1 MYYGRKKGIIIGIVV
16 AIVIILL
23 AAISAFV
30 VLKTDLFKS
39 NETLFWKYA
48 GAGLESFEQTPNIQ
62 LEEIEKLK
70 MQSPY
75 VIQGELQIG
84 AEETD
89 SSQNVKLV
97 INAENDKPNEYSHV
111 NSKIEYANDTIFDLD
126 YVKNDNVYALKS
138 NEIVTAYLGVK
149 NENLKVL
156 FQKLGVQ
163 ETTNIPDEII
173 PNDYSEILE
182 FSEFKVLVR

>member
-84 AEETD
+84 A
-89 SSQNVKLV
+89 
-97 INAENDKPNEYSHV
+97 
-111 NSKIEYANDTIFDLD
+111 
-126 YVKNDNVYALKS
+126 
-138 NEIVTAYLGVK
+138 
-149 NENLKVL
+149 
-156 FQKLGVQ
+156 
-163 ETTNIPDEII
+163 
-173 PNDYSEILE
+173 
-182 FSEFKVLVR
+182 